1 MPGNPDSAVQEML
14 EIMRDIR
21 DMMHSRESSIP
32 AGPPVADE
40 DGAPSP
46 HSGTGD
52 DLPGRDTPA
61 IFNSGENPEEP
72 TCPSSSEHRRAQII
86 SPNPPVEIPGE
97 QSPNTQ
103 FTANL
108 STNSNSPL
116 KHRWFGLK
124 QEKERKVQT
133 HPTAANYDYRVK
145 YPKDPRYHELDEEAR
160 VWWVYL
166 DEASDFDND
175 MVGELGDSL
184 DILLVFAGLFSAVL
198 TTFVAQTSQAL
209 SQDYTQLSSSYLEE
223 VTALLR
229 ANGNETTLA
238 GIPLTNTAF
247 APATTDIW
255 LNGLWFISLTLS
267 LSVALFAVLSKQWL
281 RQYMSII
288 TGTPLERVF
297 IRQFRFDGL
306 KKWHVQAIIGVLP
319 VLLHISLVLFLVG
332 LVIFLVPLNTVMA
345 YIVGVITAIVI
356 ILYMAASCIPLFIV
370 QCSYRTTFT
379 DILYY
384 IYQLILGVNRWI
396 FYPFRDYLFRFRK
409 DRFPRERAPTRKKP
423 IVVLKEVERSAACTG
438 NPTRNEPMKLKSLRW
453 LGEST
458 TSPSAKVIIRHSL
471 GAFTQKTS
479 DGNDL
484 YTFDALLILYGYRS
498 MLDLI
503 IQCMDLFQEVNVQDN
518 DQLDYLE
525 GQVRACILYPNCRL
539 NFYQMKLDPKIPIP
553 DITVALTLL
562 SVGVIEVP
570 ISYDG
575 KTIMLQRDD
584 VLPWI
589 LEIYRQSN
597 YDRESELQLPAL
609 VWNSLFEWYRD
620 KVGMKVAMQTLHGYL
635 GAHKEYTSQSFLK
648 ATEYLSDAIYFRYID

>member
-1 MPGNPDSAVQEML
+1 MPGNPDSAIQEML

-21 DMMHSRESSIP
+21 DMMHSLESSIP
-32 AGPPVADE
+32 AGPRVADE

-46 HSGTGD
+46 HSGT
-52 DLPGRDTPA
+52 
-61 IFNSGENPEEP
+61 
-72 TCPSSSEHRRAQII
+72 
-86 SPNPPVEIPGE
+86 
-97 QSPNTQ
+97 
-103 FTANL
+103 
-108 STNSNSPL
+108 
-116 KHRWFGLK
+116 
-124 QEKERKVQT
+124 
-133 HPTAANYDYRVK
+133 ANYDYRVK

-209 SQDYTQLSSSYLEE
+209 SQDYTQLSSSYLQE

-238 GIPLTNTAF
+238 GIPLTSTAF

-267 LSVALFAVLSKQWL
+267 LSVALFAVLAKQWL

-384 IYQLILGVNRWI
+384 VYQLILGVNRWI
-396 FYPFRDYLFRFRK
+396 FYPLRDYLFRFRK
-409 DRFPRERAPTRKKP
+409 DRFPRERAPKRKKP
-423 IVVLKEVERSAACTG
+423 IVVLKEVERSVACTDD
-438 NPTRNEPMKLKSLRW
+438 PTRNEPMKLKSLRW

-471 GAFTQKTS
+471 GAFTQETS
-479 DGNDL
+479 DNDNL
-484 YTFDALLILYGYRS
+484 YTFDALRILYGYRS
-498 MLDLI
+498 MVDLI
-503 IQCMDLFQEVNVQDN
+503 VECIDLFQVVDVQDN

-525 GQVRACILYPNCRL
+525 GQVRACILYSNCRL

-562 SVGVIEVP
+562 SAGVIEVP

-589 LEIYRQSN
+589 LDIYRQSN

-609 VWNSLFEWYRD
+609 VWNSLFDWYRD
-620 KVGMKVAMQTLHGYL
+620 KVGMEVVRQTLHGYL
-635 GAHKEYTSQSFLK
+635 GAHEEYTSNSILE
-648 ATEYLSDAIYFRYID
+648 ATQYLSDAIYFRYMD